1 LEKDDPPVT
10 TAIEG
15 NMNIFIL
22 ENHPV
27 DAAQMYCDKHVPK
40 MVLELGQ
47 MLSTAHR
54 LLGDYTW
61 DGMYKEAYVNHP
73 CTKWVR
79 ESSANYSW
87 AASHFQELA
96 LQYEL
101 RFGKKHKTWL
111 DHGIDLWRTP
121 YFLSWKSLEEKK
133 GLTPFAQAMPDEY
146 KNECAVTAYR
156 TYYKNDKKRF
166 ARWERGVN
174 PPYWW

>member
-1 LEKDDPPVT
+1 
-10 TAIEG
+10 
-15 NMNIFIL
+15 
-22 ENHPV
+22 
-27 DAAQMYCDKHVPK
+27 
-40 MVLELGQ
+40 
-47 MLSTAHR
+47 
-54 LLGDYTW
+54 
-61 DGMYKEAYVNHP
+61 MYKEAYVNHP